1 MTSRDFEFSLPRI
14 VRVEIFKNYKYED
27 VKCLFLYSEVGD
39 SLWMCIKGF
48 NRYHYPEVLLYFK
61 DLL

>member
-27 VKCLFLYSEVGD
+27 VKCLFLYSAVGD
-39 SLWMCIKGF
+39 SLWMMCIKGF
-48 NRYHYPEVLLYFK
+48 NRYHYPEVVL
-61 DLL
+61 